1 MVKSALQR
9 TDPVLFMSH
18 SSREGARMAS
28 RIFWIFLAGVAI
40 VAGFAVQ
47 QRDILFAGRSDS
59 AADRGIEAR
68 IDRGID
74 RSLSRMEVVGSDG
87 KAIDVA
93 AETKRALADEVGR
106 LVSAE
111 THLVLAKVRHANESE
126 LRQATLNR
134 DSARAEVDR
143 LKDRIDRE
151 KQLSS
156 RDRAVV
162 REQIRQKVRDDI
174 RESIRSAIRS

>member
-1 MVKSALQR
+1 
-9 TDPVLFMSH
+9 
-18 SSREGARMAS
+18 
-28 RIFWIFLAGVAI
+28 
-40 VAGFAVQ
+40 
-47 QRDILFAGRSDS
+47 
-59 AADRGIEAR
+59 
-68 IDRGID
+68 
-74 RSLSRMEVVGSDG
+74 
-87 KAIDVA
+87 
-93 AETKRALADEVGR
+93 
-106 LVSAE
+106 
-111 THLVLAKVRHANESE
+111 VLAKVRHANESE